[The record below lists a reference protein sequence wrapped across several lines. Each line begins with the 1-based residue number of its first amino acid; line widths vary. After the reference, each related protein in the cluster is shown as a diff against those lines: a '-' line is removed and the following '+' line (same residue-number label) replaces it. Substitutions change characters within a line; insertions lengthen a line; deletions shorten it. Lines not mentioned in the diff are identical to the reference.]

1 MFGLEKLEQQQEKD
15 RAEEERAREVELK
28 EFLARELPE
37 DLLDETYSETSSEM
51 SGLAEDHAP
60 RPAAVLTHQLKLE
73 GIPARQQPDSQPRFS
88 DEQFFHSGRLQVAST
103 PSVAK
108 EAWAPDQLL
117 SPLSV
122 SLEGPLQP
130 LSGEELEELMRLRI
144 LNEARSGEIRTLQEQ
159 LQQLQTQHG
168 TQVKQ
173 LHIEYRQQMQELAD
187 QLIAEREVSSQ
198 RETQESHVS
207 HLQQQLMK
215 SEKMCEGLREENM
228 RMSEELQS
236 ALVHLDNCKSQLE
249 TLCRADVLERLR
261 DQHVSLIQQSD
272 ILHRDELVRVKEET
286 DSLTASYQGT
296 IRRMD
301 KEMSQQNGEY
311 LSEIGRLEQEL
322 EKSGRLSDQ
331 LRKEVDESELVSQ
344 VQELESRE
352 RDLHDENKQLELML
366 ASLRTRCSEAE
377 VQKERVARE
386 RDSVSQEMRDKLVEA
401 EVEMKNGL
409 EKCRSACLLLHEESC
424 NRLRE
429 KSAQEQQLNKEMHER
444 EVKRLSEEITNLKQQ
459 QANKEGTVSQQEQ
472 LAMREMHEREVNRLS
487 EEITNLKQ
495 LLANKEG
502 TVSQQEQLAMREML
516 EREVNRLSEE
526 ITNLKQLLANK
537 EGTVSQQEQLAM
549 REMHEREVNRLSE
562 EITNLKQ
569 LLANKEG
576 TVSQQEQL
584 AMREMHERE
593 VNRLSEEITNLKQLL
608 ANKEGTLSLQEQLAL
623 REMHEREVNRLSEE
637 ITNLKQLLANK
648 EGTVSQQEQLAMRE
662 MHEREVNRLSEEITN
677 LKQLLANKE
686 GTVSQQEQLALRE
699 MHEKEVNRLSEEI
712 TNLKQQQ
719 ANKEGTVSQQE
730 QLALREMHEKEV
742 NRLSEE
748 ITNLKQQQAN
758 KEGTV
763 SLQEQLVL
771 REMHEREVNRLSE
784 EINNLKQLLANKEGT
799 VSLQEQL
806 ALREMHE
813 REVNRLSEEINNLKQ
828 LLANKEGTVS
838 LQEQLALR
846 EMHEREVNKLSEEIT
861 NLKQLLAN
869 KEGTVSLQEQLAL
882 REMHER
888 EVNRL
893 SEEITNLKQLLANR
907 EGTVSLQE
915 QLALREMHER
925 EVNRLS
931 EEITNLKQQ
940 QANKEGTVSLQ
951 EQLALREMHEREV
964 NRLSEEITNLKQ
976 LLANKEGTLS
986 LQEQLA
992 LREMHEREVNRL
1004 SEEITN
1010 LKQLLANK
1018 EGTVSQQEQ
1027 LALREMHER
1036 EVNRLSE
1043 EITNLK
1049 LQQANKEGTVS
1060 LQEQLALREI
1070 HEREVNRLS
1079 DEITNLK
1086 HQLSTREE
1094 SVSALQAVLTK
1105 RVGTIEKLERE
1116 LADREFV
1123 TQSNAQKAG
1132 CIRDAAE
1139 REVGNA
1145 EVHRSA
1151 LYVDQQTGRSM
1162 RDDTSIV
1169 KYKREISQLRE
1180 HIAKLETEF
1189 SNAIS
1194 NQRASQERDIRA
1206 LSEERNDIYAST
1218 LETIRCAFR
1227 EALSSPGIHEVM
1239 PGHFDLPLLEFYPS
1253 PHGTPALE
1261 FASLLREYLQEALLS
1276 LLRPVC
1282 SETNANSESTSKIQQ
1297 AVSLALEH
1305 AKRQYMKSFS
1315 ELKSSLTAKYTEK
1328 IAGLSEGWEH
1338 ERESLTGKLE
1348 ESRETSLQLKRIIK
1362 ECELTAESDK
1372 RRLKECELT
1381 ADNVKRTLSDQLTH
1395 LQEQLMYAETA
1406 HRKSVQELSQRF
1418 ARSVA
1423 ERRDQACQTDSSDK
1437 RYRELFERLLTDL
1450 QRETEGVVNKK
1461 LAIIEEARRQETENA
1476 RRMLDHND
1484 QFLRRCRQVINAGKR
1499 GAIQDFHSSI

>member
-37 DLLDETYSETSSEM
+37 DLLDETYSETSSET

-168 TQVKQ
+168 TQVQQ

-331 LRKEVDESELVSQ
+331 LRKEVDESELVSR

-459 QANKEGTVSQQEQ
+459 LLANKEGTVSLQEQ
-472 LAMREMHEREVNRLS
+472 LALREIHEREVNRLS

-502 TVSQQEQLAMREML
+502 TVSQQEQLAL
-516 EREVNRLSEE
+516 
-526 ITNLKQLLANK
+526 
-537 EGTVSQQEQLAM
+537 

-576 TVSQQEQL
+576 TVSLQEQL
-584 AMREMHERE
+584 ALREIHERE

-608 ANKEGTLSLQEQLAL
+608 ANKEGTVSQQEQLAL

-648 EGTVSQQEQLAMRE
+648 EGTVSQQEQLALRE
-662 MHEREVNRLSEEITN
+662 MHEREVNRLSEEITNLKQLLADKEGTVSQQEQLALREIHEREVNRLSEEITN

-699 MHEKEVNRLSEEI
+699 MHEREVNKLSEEITNLKQQLANKEGTVSLQEQLAMREIHEREGNRLSEEI
-712 TNLKQQQ
+712 TNLKQQL
-719 ANKEGTVSQQE
+719 ANKEGNISLQE

-742 NRLSEE
+742 NRLSDV

-763 SLQEQLVL
+763 SLQEQLAM
-771 REMHEREVNRLSE
+771 RE
-784 EINNLKQLLANKEGT
+784 I
-799 VSLQEQL
+799 
-806 ALREMHE
+806 
-813 REVNRLSEEINNLKQ
+813 
-828 LLANKEGTVS
+828 
-838 LQEQLALR
+838 
-846 EMHEREVNKLSEEIT
+846 
-861 NLKQLLAN
+861 
-869 KEGTVSLQEQLAL
+869 
-882 REMHER
+882 
-888 EVNRL
+888 
-893 SEEITNLKQLLANR
+893 
-907 EGTVSLQE
+907 
-915 QLALREMHER
+915 HER

-940 QANKEGTVSLQ
+940 QANKEGTV
-951 EQLALREMHEREV
+951 
-964 NRLSEEITNLKQ
+964 
-976 LLANKEGTLS
+976 S

-1049 LQQANKEGTVS
+1049 QLLANKEGTVS
-1060 LQEQLALREI
+1060 LQEQLAMREI

-1086 HQLSTREE
+1086 YQLSTREE

-1123 TQSNAQKAG
+1123 TQSNAQTAG

-1151 LYVDQQTGRSM
+1151 LYKDQQTGRSM

-1180 HIAKLETEF
+1180 HIAKLETEL
-1189 SNAIS
+1189 SKAIS

-1282 SETNANSESTSKIQQ
+1282 SETNANSESTSKVQQ

-1315 ELKSSLTAKYTEK
+1315 ELKSSLTAKYSEK
-1328 IAGLSEGWEH
+1328 IAGLREGWEH

-1381 ADNVKRTLSDQLTH
+1381 AENVKRTLSDQLTH